1 MCWQNFWKRKVFF
14 ILKDMENDNIQEE
27 KKVNESTENVENK
40 EVEVTEENEARA
52 TEPEKKEEAEPETS
66 KKKKSRFGFSDR
78 KLKEELAESNRK
90 LEELQDKYM
99 RQVAEFSNFKK
110 RTAKEKLEIRESV
123 KASML
128 HDFLPVI
135 DDIDR
140 AMEHLSSS
148 DIEATREGVKL
159 IYQKFMD
166 YLKSQDLTEIQ
177 ALGEDFNTDFH
188 EAVTQF
194 PVEDEAKKGKVIDV
208 IQKGYKIN
216 DKVVRYSKVV
226 VGQ

>member
-1 MCWQNFWKRKVFF
+1 
-14 ILKDMENDNIQEE
+14 MENDNIQEE
-27 KKVNESTENVENK
+27 KKVDEATENVENK
-40 EVEVTEENEARA
+40 EVNSSEPTDENEAQ
-52 TEPEKKEEAEPETS
+52 TSEPEKKEDSEQEHG
-66 KKKKSRFGFSDR
+66 KKKKSRFGFYDR

-110 RTAKEKLEIRESV
+110 RTAKEKLELRESV

-148 DIEATREGVKL
+148 DIEATKEGVKL

-177 ALGEDFNTDFH
+177 AMGEDFNTDFH

>member
-1 MCWQNFWKRKVFF
+1 
-14 ILKDMENDNIQEE
+14 MENYNIQEE
-27 KKVNESTENVENK
+27 KKVNESTETVENK
-40 EVEVTEENEARA
+40 EVEITEENEAQA
-52 TEPEKKEEAEPETS
+52 TEPEKKAESEPEHG

-99 RQVAEFSNFKK
+99 RQVAEYSNFKK
-110 RTAKEKLEIRESV
+110 RTAKEKLEIRENV

-140 AMEHLSSS
+140 AMEHLETA
-148 DIEATREGVKL
+148 DVEATKEGVKL

-177 ALGEDFNTDFH
+177 AMGEDFNTDFH

-194 PVEDEAKKGKVIDV
+194 PVDDEAKKGKVIDV

>member
-1 MCWQNFWKRKVFF
+1 
-14 ILKDMENDNIQEE
+14 MENDNIQEE
-27 KKVNESTENVENK
+27 KKVEEATENVENK
-40 EVEVTEENEARA
+40 EVETTEENEVQ
-52 TEPEKKEEAEPETS
+52 TSEPEKKEEAESEHG

-99 RQVAEFSNFKK
+99 RQVAEYSNFKK
-110 RTAKEKLEIRESV
+110 RTAKEKLELRENV

-140 AMEHLSSS
+140 AMEHLETA
-148 DIEATREGVKL
+148 DVEATKEGVRL
-159 IYQKFMD
+159 IYQKFME

-177 ALGEDFNTDFH
+177 AMGEDFNTDFH

>member
-1 MCWQNFWKRKVFF
+1 
-14 ILKDMENDNIQEE
+14 MENDNIQEE
-27 KKVNESTENVENK
+27 KKVDEATENVENK
-40 EVEVTEENEARA
+40 EVNSSEPTDENEAQ
-52 TEPEKKEEAEPETS
+52 TSEPEKKEDSEQEHG
-66 KKKKSRFGFSDR
+66 KKKKSRFGFYDR

-110 RTAKEKLEIRESV
+110 RTAKEKLELRESV

-135 DDIDR
+135 NDIDR

-148 DIEATREGVKL
+148 DIEATKEGVKL

-177 ALGEDFNTDFH
+177 AMGEDFNTDFH

>member
-1 MCWQNFWKRKVFF
+1 
-14 ILKDMENDNIQEE
+14 MENDNIQEE
-27 KKVNESTENVENK
+27 KKKEEATENVENK
-40 EVEVTEENEARA
+40 DVEVEETAETKVDETAAE
-52 TEPEKKEEAEPETS
+52 EKKAEAEPEHG

-78 KLKEELAESNRK
+78 KLKDELAESNRK

-110 RTAKEKLEIRESV
+110 RTAKEKLELRESV

-140 AMEHLSSS
+140 AMEHLETA
-148 DIEATREGVKL
+148 DMEATKEGVKL
-159 IYQKFMD
+159 IYQKFME
-166 YLKSQDLTEIQ
+166 YLRSQDLTEIQ
-177 ALGEDFNTDFH
+177 AMGEDFNTDFH

-194 PVEDEAKKGKVIDV
+194 PVEDESKKGKVIDV

>member
-1 MCWQNFWKRKVFF
+1 MRNFFPCHRKWLF
-14 ILKDMENDNIQEE
+14 
-27 KKVNESTENVENK
+27 SNVIN
-40 EVEVTEENEARA
+40 
-52 TEPEKKEEAEPETS
+52 
-66 KKKKSRFGFSDR
+66 
-78 KLKEELAESNRK
+78 LKEDSLDTDLMGPFDMGTINHKILEL
-90 LEELQDKYM
+90 
-99 RQVAEFSNFKK
+99 
-110 RTAKEKLEIRESV
+110 
-123 KASML
+123 
-128 HDFLPVI
+128 
-135 DDIDR
+135 
-140 AMEHLSSS
+140 
-148 DIEATREGVKL
+148 
-159 IYQKFMD
+159 FMQD

>member
-1 MCWQNFWKRKVFF
+1 SAETKAEESVEQ
-14 ILKDMENDNIQEE
+14 E
-27 KKVNESTENVENK
+27 KK
-40 EVEVTEENEARA
+40 A
-52 TEPEKKEEAEPETS
+52 EAEPEHG

-78 KLKEELAESNRK
+78 KLKDELAESNRK

-99 RQVAEFSNFKK
+99 SQVAEFSNFKK
-110 RTAKEKLEIRESV
+110 RTAKEKLEIRENV

-140 AMEHLSSS
+140 AMEHLETA
-148 DIEATREGVKL
+148 DMEATKEGVKL
-159 IYQKFMD
+159 IYQKFME
-166 YLKSQDLTEIQ
+166 YLRSQDLTEIQ
-177 ALGEDFNTDFH
+177 AMGEDFNTDFH

-194 PVEDEAKKGKVIDV
+194 PVEDESKKGKVIDV

>member
-1 MCWQNFWKRKVFF
+1 
-14 ILKDMENDNIQEE
+14 MENDNIQEE

-40 EVEVTEENEARA
+40 EVEVTEENEAQA

-148 DIEATREGVKL
+148 DIEATKEGVKL

-194 PVEDEAKKGKVIDV
+194 PVDDEAKKGKVIDV

>member
-1 MCWQNFWKRKVFF
+1 
-14 ILKDMENDNIQEE
+14 MEEATE
-27 KKVNESTENVENK
+27 KVENK
-40 EVEVTEENEARA
+40 EVEVEDAAETKVEETVAEEKQAVP
-52 TEPEKKEEAEPETS
+52 EPEHG

-78 KLKEELAESNRK
+78 KLKDELAESNRK

-110 RTAKEKLEIRESV
+110 RTAKEKLELRESV

-140 AMEHLSSS
+140 AMEHLESA
-148 DIEATREGVKL
+148 DVEATKEGVKL
-159 IYQKFMD
+159 IYQKFME

-194 PVEDEAKKGKVIDV
+194 PVEDETKKGKVIDV

>member
-1 MCWQNFWKRKVFF
+1 
-14 ILKDMENDNIQEE
+14 MENDNIQEE

-40 EVEVTEENEARA
+40 EVEITEENEAQA

-140 AMEHLSSS
+140 AMEHLESA
-148 DIEATREGVKL
+148 DVEATKEGVKL

>member
-1 MCWQNFWKRKVFF
+1 
-14 ILKDMENDNIQEE
+14 MEMDNKPEDKIVE
-27 KKVNESTENVENK
+27 ESTENVENK
-40 EVEVTEENEARA
+40 EVEVEKETESQ
-52 TEPEKKEEAEPETS
+52 TSEPEKVEKKEQEGG
-66 KKKKSRFGFSDR
+66 KKKKTRFGFSDR
-78 KLKEELAESNRK
+78 KLKEELAESNSK

-99 RQVAEFSNFKK
+99 RQVAEFSNYKK
-110 RTAKEKLEIRESV
+110 RTAKEKLELRESV
-123 KASML
+123 KASIL
-128 HDFLPVI
+128 NDFLPVI

-148 DIEATREGVKL
+148 DIEATKEGVKL

-166 YLKSQDLTEIQ
+166 FLKSQDLTEIK
-177 ALGEDFNTDFH
+177 AMGEDFNTDYH

-194 PVEDEAKKGKVIDV
+194 PVEDESKKGKVIDV
-208 IQKGYKIN
+208 VQKGYKIN

>member
-1 MCWQNFWKRKVFF
+1 
-14 ILKDMENDNIQEE
+14 MENDNIQEE

-40 EVEVTEENEARA
+40 EVEVTEENEAQA

-90 LEELQDKYM
+90 FEELQDKYM

-140 AMEHLSSS
+140 AMEHLETA
-148 DIEATREGVKL
+148 DVEATKEGVKL

>member
-1 MCWQNFWKRKVFF
+1 
-14 ILKDMENDNIQEE
+14 MEKDNIQEE
-27 KKVNESTENVENK
+27 KKVEEATENVENK
-40 EVEVTEENEARA
+40 EVETKEEQTVEA
-52 TEPEKKEEAEPETS
+52 TEPEVKAEPEHEQG

-78 KLKEELAESNRK
+78 KLKDELAESNRK

-110 RTAKEKLEIRESV
+110 RTAKEKLEIRENV

-128 HDFLPVI
+128 NDFLPVI

-140 AMEHLSSS
+140 AMEHLSAT
-148 DIEATREGVKL
+148 DVEATIEGVKL
-159 IYQKFMD
+159 IYQKFMEF
-166 YLKSQDLTEIQ
+166 LKSQELTEIK
-177 ALGEDFNTDFH
+177 AMGEDFNTDFH

-194 PVEDEAKKGKVIDV
+194 PVEDESKKGKVIDV

>member
-1 MCWQNFWKRKVFF
+1 
-14 ILKDMENDNIQEE
+14 MENDNIQEE
-27 KKVNESTENVENK
+27 KKVEEATENVENK
-40 EVEVTEENEARA
+40 EVEVTEA
-52 TEPEKKEEAEPETS
+52 TEEKEEQASEPEKKEEPEQEHG
-66 KKKKSRFGFSDR
+66 KKKKSRFGFYDR

-99 RQVAEFSNFKK
+99 RQVAEFSNYKK
-110 RTAKEKLEIRESV
+110 RTAKEKLELRESV

-148 DIEATREGVKL
+148 DVEATKEGVKL

-166 YLKSQDLTEIQ
+166 FLKSQDLTEIQ
-177 ALGEDFNTDFH
+177 AMGEEFNTDLH

-194 PVEDEAKKGKVIDV
+194 PVDDEAKKGKVIDV

>member
-1 MCWQNFWKRKVFF
+1 
-14 ILKDMENDNIQEE
+14 MENDNIQEE

-40 EVEVTEENEARA
+40 EVEVTEENEVQA
-52 TEPEKKEEAEPETS
+52 TEPDKKEEAEPETG

-123 KASML
+123 KSSML

-148 DIEATREGVKL
+148 DIEATKEGVKL

-194 PVEDEAKKGKVIDV
+194 PVEDESKKVKVIDV

>member
-1 MCWQNFWKRKVFF
+1 
-14 ILKDMENDNIQEE
+14 MEMDNKPEDKIVE
-27 KKVNESTENVENK
+27 ESTENVENK
-40 EVEVTEENEARA
+40 EVEVEKETESQ
-52 TEPEKKEEAEPETS
+52 TSEPEKVEKKEQEGG
-66 KKKKSRFGFSDR
+66 KKKKTRFGFSDR
-78 KLKEELAESNRK
+78 KLKEELAESNSK

-99 RQVAEFSNFKK
+99 RQVAEFSNYKK
-110 RTAKEKLEIRESV
+110 RTAKEKLELRESV
-123 KASML
+123 KASIL
-128 HDFLPVI
+128 NDFLPVI

-148 DIEATREGVKL
+148 DIEATKEGVML

-166 YLKSQDLTEIQ
+166 FLKSQDLTEIK
-177 ALGEDFNTDFH
+177 AMGEDFNTDYH

-194 PVEDEAKKGKVIDV
+194 PVEDESKKGKVIDV
-208 IQKGYKIN
+208 VQKGYKIN

>member
-1 MCWQNFWKRKVFF
+1 M
-14 ILKDMENDNIQEE
+14 DNKPEDKIVE
-27 KKVNESTENVENK
+27 ESTENVENK
-40 EVEVTEENEARA
+40 EVEAGKENEPQTLE
-52 TEPEKKEEAEPETS
+52 TEKVEKKEQES
-66 KKKKSRFGFSDR
+66 GKKKKSRFGFSDR
-78 KLKEELAESNRK
+78 KLKEELAEANSK

-99 RQVAEFSNFKK
+99 RQVAEFSNYKK

-140 AMEHLSSS
+140 AMEHLETADMES
-148 DIEATREGVKL
+148 TKEGVKL

-166 YLKSQDLTEIQ
+166 YLRSQDLTEIQ
-177 ALGEDFNTDFH
+177 AMGEDFNTDFH

-194 PVEDEAKKGKVIDV
+194 PVEDESKKGKVIDV
-208 IQKGYKIN
+208 VQKGYKIN

>member
-1 MCWQNFWKRKVFF
+1 
-14 ILKDMENDNIQEE
+14 MENDNIQEE
-27 KKVNESTENVENK
+27 KKVNETTENVENK
-40 EVEVTEENEARA
+40 EVEVTEENEAQA

-140 AMEHLSSS
+140 AMEHLETA
-148 DIEATREGVKL
+148 DVEATKEGVKL

-194 PVEDEAKKGKVIDV
+194 PVDDEAKKGKVIDV

>member
-1 MCWQNFWKRKVFF
+1 
-14 ILKDMENDNIQEE
+14 MENDNIQEE
-27 KKVNESTENVENK
+27 KKMEEATENVENK
-40 EVEVTEENEARA
+40 DVEVNDTPEANA
-52 TEPEKKEEAEPETS
+52 EPTAAEEKKAEAEPEHG
-66 KKKKSRFGFSDR
+66 KKKKSRFGFYDR

-110 RTAKEKLEIRESV
+110 RTAKEKLELRESV

-140 AMEHLSSS
+140 AMEHLESA
-148 DIEATREGVKL
+148 DVEATKEGVKL

-166 YLKSQDLTEIQ
+166 YLKSQDLSEIQ
-177 ALGEDFNTDFH
+177 AMGEDFNTDFH

-194 PVEDEAKKGKVIDV
+194 PVEDETKKGKVIDV

>member
-1 MCWQNFWKRKVFF
+1 
-14 ILKDMENDNIQEE
+14 MEET
-27 KKVNESTENVENK
+27 TENVENK
-40 EVEVTEENEARA
+40 DVEVEETAETKVDETAAE
-52 TEPEKKEEAEPETS
+52 EKKAEAEPEHG

-78 KLKEELAESNRK
+78 RLKDELAESNRK

-110 RTAKEKLEIRESV
+110 RTAKEKLELRESV

-140 AMEHLSSS
+140 AMEHLETA
-148 DIEATREGVKL
+148 DVEATKEGVKL
-159 IYQKFMD
+159 IYQKFME
-166 YLKSQDLTEIQ
+166 YLRSQDLTEIQ
-177 ALGEDFNTDFH
+177 AMGEDFNTDFH

-194 PVEDEAKKGKVIDV
+194 PVEDDDV

>member
-1 MCWQNFWKRKVFF
+1 
-14 ILKDMENDNIQEE
+14 
-27 KKVNESTENVENK
+27 
-40 EVEVTEENEARA
+40 
-52 TEPEKKEEAEPETS
+52 
-66 KKKKSRFGFSDR
+66 
-78 KLKEELAESNRK
+78 
-90 LEELQDKYM
+90 
-99 RQVAEFSNFKK
+99 
-110 RTAKEKLEIRESV
+110 
-123 KASML
+123 
-128 HDFLPVI
+128 
-135 DDIDR
+135 
-140 AMEHLSSS
+140 MEHLSSS

>member
-1 MCWQNFWKRKVFF
+1 
-14 ILKDMENDNIQEE
+14 MENDNIQEE

-40 EVEVTEENEARA
+40 EVEVTEENEAQA

-140 AMEHLSSS
+140 AMEHLETA
-148 DIEATREGVKL
+148 DVEATKEGVKL

-177 ALGEDFNTDFH
+177 AMGEDFNTDFH

>member
-1 MCWQNFWKRKVFF
+1 M
-14 ILKDMENDNIQEE
+14 
-27 KKVNESTENVENK
+27 
-40 EVEVTEENEARA
+40 
-52 TEPEKKEEAEPETS
+52 
-66 KKKKSRFGFSDR
+66 
-78 KLKEELAESNRK
+78 AESNRK

-110 RTAKEKLEIRESV
+110 RTAKEKLEIRENV

-140 AMEHLSSS
+140 AMEHLETA
-148 DIEATREGVKL
+148 DMEATKEGVKL
-159 IYQKFMD
+159 IYQKFME
-166 YLKSQDLTEIQ
+166 YLRSQDLTEIQ
-177 ALGEDFNTDFH
+177 AMGEDFNTDFH

-194 PVEDEAKKGKVIDV
+194 PVEDESKKGKVIDV

>member
-1 MCWQNFWKRKVFF
+1 
-14 ILKDMENDNIQEE
+14 MENDNIQEE

-40 EVEVTEENEARA
+40 EVEVTEENEAQA

-99 RQVAEFSNFKK
+99 RQVAEYSNFKK

-140 AMEHLSSS
+140 AMEHLESA
-148 DIEATREGVKL
+148 DVEATKEGVKL

-177 ALGEDFNTDFH
+177 AMGEDFNTDFH

-194 PVEDEAKKGKVIDV
+194 PVDDEAKKGKVIDV

>member
-1 MCWQNFWKRKVFF
+1 
-14 ILKDMENDNIQEE
+14 MENDNIQEE
-27 KKVNESTENVENK
+27 KKMEESTENVENENV
-40 EVEVTEENEARA
+40 EVENASETKVEESVAEEKKADS
-52 TEPEKKEEAEPETS
+52 EPEHG
-66 KKKKSRFGFSDR
+66 KKKKSRFGFYDR
-78 KLKEELAESNRK
+78 KLKDELAESNRK

-110 RTAKEKLEIRESV
+110 RTAKEKLELRESV

-148 DIEATREGVKL
+148 DVEATKEGVKL

-194 PVEDEAKKGKVIDV
+194 PVDDESKKGKVIDV

>member
-1 MCWQNFWKRKVFF
+1 
-14 ILKDMENDNIQEE
+14 MENDNIQEE
-27 KKVNESTENVENK
+27 KKVDEATENVENK
-40 EVEVTEENEARA
+40 EVNSSEPTDEKEAQ
-52 TEPEKKEEAEPETS
+52 TSEPEKKEDSEQEHG
-66 KKKKSRFGFSDR
+66 KKKKSRFGFYDR

-110 RTAKEKLEIRESV
+110 RTAKEKLELRESV

-148 DIEATREGVKL
+148 DIEATKEGVKL

>member
-1 MCWQNFWKRKVFF
+1 
-14 ILKDMENDNIQEE
+14 MEEA
-27 KKVNESTENVENK
+27 TENVENK
-40 EVEVTEENEARA
+40 DVEVEETAETKVDETAAE
-52 TEPEKKEEAEPETS
+52 EKKAEAEPEHV

-78 KLKEELAESNRK
+78 KLKDELAESNRK

-99 RQVAEFSNFKK
+99 RQVAEYSNFKK
-110 RTAKEKLEIRESV
+110 RTAKEKLEIRENV

-140 AMEHLSSS
+140 AMEHLETA
-148 DIEATREGVKL
+148 DVEATKEGVRL
-159 IYQKFMD
+159 IYQKFME
-166 YLKSQDLTEIQ
+166 YLRSQDLTEIQ
-177 ALGEDFNTDFH
+177 AMGEDFNTDFH

-194 PVEDEAKKGKVIDV
+194 PVEDESKKGKVIDV